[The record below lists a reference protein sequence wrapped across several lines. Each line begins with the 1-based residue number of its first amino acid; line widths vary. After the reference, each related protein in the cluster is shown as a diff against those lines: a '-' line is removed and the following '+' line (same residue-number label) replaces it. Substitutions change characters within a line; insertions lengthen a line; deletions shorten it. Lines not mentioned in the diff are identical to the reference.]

1 MDSIA
6 RFFRSHVSPTVTPAR
21 VGEPADS
28 TSQVV
33 DCVVILGPGVDKAK
47 RDMERQAKQEGLKI
61 SFIGDGQSD
70 ITEEMITEARRK
82 GIISSNSEVICI
94 FHGHIKKDKE
104 GNKIHM
110 LQTNNKNSSESSPIG
125 NSKQLIRT
133 VSLLHWLRKPLNSPT
148 ADAEVS
154 PVWKGNVHI
163 ASCHVGELNKEFAKC
178 LQKEKDGDSPFAPL
192 WRQGCVITHGSN
204 KPLAHRMA
212 MENFSHLFRQLG
224 YAKRLGEKPPE
235 AAEIFKNILHGTCDT
250 VALLGGE
257 LNTAMV
263 GHSPKFIV
271 EAMPNYIQSKWMQ
284 LKADADLRSVN
295 SVDKNKDIS
304 PGKTV
309 KGDINPPSAIT
320 DRHIVGFIFNRI
332 DHLNKKEKLALLES
346 ELKQYPGL
354 ASVRDIDGS
363 TPLINLARK
372 SFDQK
377 NSEVS
382 ASDIGKILIFAGSD
396 VNASNKDGVTALH
409 LAVRS
414 GNMDLVKFLLNQN
427 ARLDLRDKNGQTP
440 LHLACLSTKNHAEV
454 LKLLLEKYDR
464 TEINRRNING
474 KTALHLA
481 ILSNDLE
488 AIRLLL
494 NAGAN
499 PAKRTSGWDNAID
512 LAKRLKDGGKIVT
525 LLKTHGQNKKIPR
538 SSAT

>member
-110 LQTNNKNSSESSPIG
+110 LQTNNKKSPESSSIG
-125 NSKQLIRT
+125 NSSQLIRT
-133 VSLLHWLRKPLNSPT
+133 ISLLHWLRKPLNSPT

-154 PVWKGNVHI
+154 TVWKGNVHI

-204 KPLAHRMA
+204 KPLKHRMA

-224 YAKRLGEKPPE
+224 YAKRLGEKPPD
-235 AAEIFKNILHGTCDT
+235 ADEIFKNILHGTCDT

-295 SVDKNKDIS
+295 SVDKNKDTS

-320 DRHIVGFIFNRI
+320 DRKIVGFIFNRI

-382 ASDIGKILIFAGSD
+382 ASDIAKTLVSAGAD
-396 VNASNKDGVTALH
+396 VNARNKNGITTLH
-409 LAVRS
+409 LAVHN
-414 GNMDLVKFLLNQN
+414 GNLNLIEFMLEHK
-427 ARLDLRDKNGQTP
+427 ARLDVKDNSGRTP
-440 LHLACLSTKNHAEV
+440 LHLVCLASKNRLAI
-454 LKLLLEKYDR
+454 LKSILSKCKKS
-464 TEINRRNING
+464 EIDSRDFRG
-474 KTALHLA
+474 KTALHIA
-481 ILSNDLE
+481 VLSNDLQ
-488 AIRLLL
+488 AVKLLL
-494 NAGAN
+494 DSGAN
-499 PAKRTSGWDNAID
+499 PEKRTYGWDNALD
-512 LAKRLKDGGKIVT
+512 LAKRLDGGEKMVT
-525 LLKTHGQNKKIPR
+525 LLRDHEKLKKN
-538 SSAT
+538 T